1 MTVQVYTRSQCTYC
15 TAAKQLLNTKNIAF
29 EEISLDDMTILEEFK
44 TQYPGVRQVPQI
56 IINGE
61 RIGGYQELK
70 NFDLTTLS

>member
-29 EEISLDDMTILEEFK
+29 EEISLDDMTILEDFK
-44 TQYPGVRQVPQI
+44 VQYPGVRQVPQI

>member
-1 MTVQVYTRSQCTYC
+1 MTVQVYTRSQGTYC
-15 TAAKQLLNTKNIAF
+15 TAAKQLFNTKNIAF
-29 EEISLDDMTILEEFK
+29 EEISLDDMQILEEFK

-70 NFDLTTLS
+70 NFDLSTIS

>member
-29 EEISLDDMTILEEFK
+29 EEISLDDMQILEEFK

-56 IINGE
+56 VINGE

-70 NFDLTTLS
+70 NFDLSTLS

>member
-1 MTVQVYTRSQCTYC
+1 
-15 TAAKQLLNTKNIAF
+15 
-29 EEISLDDMTILEEFK
+29 MTILEDFK
-44 TQYPGVRQVPQI
+44 VQYPGVRQVPQI

>member
-29 EEISLDDMTILEEFK
+29 EEISLDDMQILEEFK

-70 NFDLTTLS
+70 NFDLSTIS

>member
-1 MTVQVYTRSQCTYC
+1 MTVKVYKRSQCTYC

-44 TQYPGVRQVPQI
+44 AQYPGVRQVPQI
-56 IINGE
+56 VINGE

-70 NFDLTTLS
+70 NFDLSTLS

>member
-1 MTVQVYTRSQCTYC
+1 MTVQVYTRSHCTHC

-29 EEISLDDMTILEEFK
+29 EEISLDDMTILEDFK
-44 TQYPGVRQVPQI
+44 VQYPGVRQVPQI